1 MNVKVI
7 STFNEASCVEISKI
21 GKQLTSLIKGSTFVS
36 FSNVRS
42 CALADSLKAASREA
56 TAIFAD
62 ENSLIL
68 TSNQ

>member
-1 MNVKVI
+1 MSKLF

-21 GKQLTSLIKGSTFVS
+21 GKQLTSLVKDLNFVS

-42 CALADSLKAASREA
+42 YALADSLKAASREA

-62 ENSLIL
+62 ENSSIL